1 MQKLGA
7 ARGQRVFMRLACRGA
22 GLQCVGLERAARL
35 QYLRMGCARGLR
47 LRAMGLERAA
57 RLQYLRM
64 GCARG
69 LRLRAMGLERARQMG
84 LWQLRL
90 RRSPGLRL
98 PLV

>member
-47 LRAMGLERAA
+47 LRAMGLERA
-57 RLQYLRM
+57 
-64 GCARG
+64 
-69 LRLRAMGLERARQMG
+69 RQMG